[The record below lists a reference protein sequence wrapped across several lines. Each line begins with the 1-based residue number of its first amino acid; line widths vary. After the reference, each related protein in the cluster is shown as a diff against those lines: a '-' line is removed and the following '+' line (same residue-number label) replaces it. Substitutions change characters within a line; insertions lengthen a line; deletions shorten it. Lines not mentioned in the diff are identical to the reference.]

1 MDDKKPKFQI
11 REGSRNLLLLG
22 LVSIVVALMTT
33 GVSLAV
39 YHNSGDIYLDR
50 SRPGF
55 LPDEEEVEDDNDD
68 SDEEYDFAKSGD
80 LTGES
85 LGEYLEKIGAE
96 IEEVDE
102 YEKPFDA
109 AALSDEKLG
118 IKPEEKTE

>member
-55 LPDEEEVEDDNDD
+55 LPDDEEVEDDNDTK
-68 SDEEYDFAKSGD
+68 SNNGYDPKKKMI
-80 LTGES
+80 
-85 LGEYLEKIGAE
+85 KI
-96 IEEVDE
+96 IVIIVVVMIVILVILFRLIF
-102 YEKPFDA
+102 YNFI
-109 AALSDEKLG
+109 SSY
-118 IKPEEKTE
+118 